1 MAFVAVAVVAVV
13 AGAAVPANAGERRLA
28 FPVAGVVDKVLV
40 RSGQNVSAGTPLAV
54 LDLLPLSAA
63 KRAADAGLVAAALDH
78 KLAGANMERIRQLY
92 DDLSTSAE
100 ELERAESRLTAAA
113 ADLEA
118 AKANAEIAG
127 WNLDRGTLRA
137 PRKGVVSGIPG
148 YAGLVVNP
156 DARFTPVVT
165 LK

>member
-1 MAFVAVAVVAVV
+1 MAVVAI
-13 AGAAVPANAGERRLA
+13 AVPADAGERRLA

-40 RSGQNVSAGTPLAV
+40 RSGQKVSAGTPLAV

-63 KRAADAGLVAAALDH
+63 KRAADARVVAAALDH
-78 KLAGANMERIRQLY
+78 KLAAANRERVRQLY

-100 ELERAESRLTAAA
+100 ELEGAESKLAAAMAGFEQATAA
-113 ADLEA
+113 
-118 AKANAEIAG
+118 AEIAG
-127 WNLDRGTLRA
+127 WNLEHGTLRA
-137 PRKGVVSGIPG
+137 PRSGIVSDIPG

-156 DARFTPVVT
+156 NARFTPVVN